1 MSTSI
6 TIPKELPKDSALSY
20 EFLRAEG
27 IKTIQE
33 LAGDSWTDHNAH
45 DPGITILEQLC
56 YAITDLAYRLDYDIQ
71 DLLGDNHTA
80 HQELFSPATILTNS
94 SVTWSD
100 LRKVVID
107 IKGVKNAWIE
117 KVTSDNSADS
127 VAKGLYKVIVEKDDL
142 VSLTKDLKDTIKEHL
157 VVSRNLC
164 EDFEEINVL
173 DKQKIQLTGTIEISD
188 QTDNIHMLVADLLYK
203 VQTNLSPTIRF
214 YTMQEL
220 LDQEKR
226 IDEIFEGPVL
236 KHGFINDEELES
248 HDRKL
253 EIHASDL
260 IKEMMDVTGVMT
272 VQELLIQSGVQ
283 DGKNWVY
290 YLDPTKTPTLNLE
303 DTLGSL
309 QFTVQGL
316 KVNIDTAQVKAL
328 YRQKL
333 IAEGAKR
340 VLRDVEKDI
349 PISVG
354 KERNISTYYSLQ
366 NQFPV
371 NYGIGAS
378 GLPDST
384 TNERKAQ
391 AKQLT
396 AYLTFFD
403 QLLANNFAQLA
414 EFHKLV
420 GFGSSNTTT
429 YATQSLLGL
438 VPGLEDVLVSKEGYE
453 TYLDTTTME
462 TEEGLQRKNNFL
474 NHMLARFGETF
485 NTYAIGEEN
494 EGNESKDVR
503 QKLIEDKAKFLQA
516 YPTVSADR
524 GKGFDYSKPY
534 TKDDNCSGL
543 EKRIALKLGIEETE
557 QFLMVE
563 HLLLRPHSGERHSI
577 ETYYQIEEITGFE
590 AAANENDTK
599 CIVAQHNL
607 VVGEQIR
614 IAQNESYT
622 GIFTITKVSDTSFEI
637 NTPFLQ
643 VGTNDAASWQRT
655 EPDLRHHLFS
665 KPIAS
670 FEASPN
676 VGHTMCRAI
685 QKVQTGATISIVG
698 ANEYDG
704 NHTVTN
710 TTDQGFEIAVP
721 FDQNY
726 TSGRCMLVDEKED
739 RYSLQ
744 LSFVFPEEEGR
755 YSDPVFQNFVE
766 NTICEETPVHLTT
779 HIYWGNKEEI
789 AHFTKSY
796 HDFMTA
802 VQQR

>member
-290 YLDPTKTPTLNLE
+290 YLDPTKTPI
-303 DTLGSL
+303 
-309 QFTVQGL
+309 Q
-316 KVNIDTAQVKAL
+316 
-328 YRQKL
+328 
-333 IAEGAKR
+333 
-340 VLRDVEKDI
+340 
-349 PISVG
+349 
-354 KERNISTYYSLQ
+354 
-366 NQFPV
+366 
-371 NYGIGAS
+371 
-378 GLPDST
+378 
-384 TNERKAQ
+384 
-391 AKQLT
+391 
-396 AYLTFFD
+396 
-403 QLLANNFAQLA
+403 
-414 EFHKLV
+414 HK
-420 GFGSSNTTT
+420 
-429 YATQSLLGL
+429 
-438 VPGLEDVLVSKEGYE
+438 
-453 TYLDTTTME
+453 
-462 TEEGLQRKNNFL
+462 
-474 NHMLARFGETF
+474 
-485 NTYAIGEEN
+485 
-494 EGNESKDVR
+494 
-503 QKLIEDKAKFLQA
+503 
-516 YPTVSADR
+516 
-524 GKGFDYSKPY
+524 
-534 TKDDNCSGL
+534 
-543 EKRIALKLGIEETE
+543 
-557 QFLMVE
+557 
-563 HLLLRPHSGERHSI
+563 
-577 ETYYQIEEITGFE
+577 
-590 AAANENDTK
+590 
-599 CIVAQHNL
+599 
-607 VVGEQIR
+607 
-614 IAQNESYT
+614 
-622 GIFTITKVSDTSFEI
+622 
-637 NTPFLQ
+637 
-643 VGTNDAASWQRT
+643 
-655 EPDLRHHLFS
+655 
-665 KPIAS
+665 
-670 FEASPN
+670 
-676 VGHTMCRAI
+676 
-685 QKVQTGATISIVG
+685 
-698 ANEYDG
+698 
-704 NHTVTN
+704 
-710 TTDQGFEIAVP
+710 
-721 FDQNY
+721 
-726 TSGRCMLVDEKED
+726 
-739 RYSLQ
+739 
-744 LSFVFPEEEGR
+744 
-755 YSDPVFQNFVE
+755 
-766 NTICEETPVHLTT
+766 
-779 HIYWGNKEEI
+779 
-789 AHFTKSY
+789 
-796 HDFMTA
+796 
-802 VQQR
+802 